1 MENRPLA
8 YAKDIRSH
16 LKKIISEEA
25 SSQDFE
31 VLKDG
36 TKKVIVGLTADSG
49 GGSNKISISL
59 MNTKE
64 GVTAKD
70 HVIMMYE
77 AADTLQNLIKCFSKG
92 LRKDFEVVNNSILEI
107 NDEKYLV
114 YMQGVFDL
122 KCQDEMIGA
131 QGSSCVLPCAKCLVT
146 KSHLQNHGGKPHSK
160 EN

>member
-1 MENRPLA
+1 MEKYLLYPTI
-8 YAKDIRSH
+8 KSH

-31 VLKDG
+31 VLTDG
-36 TKKVIVGLTADSG
+36 TKRVIVGLTADSG

-77 AADTLQNLIKCFSKG
+77 AADCGVILIRF
-92 LRKDFEVVNNSILEI
+92 I
-107 NDEKYLV
+107 
-114 YMQGVFDL
+114 
-122 KCQDEMIGA
+122 
-131 QGSSCVLPCAKCLVT
+131 
-146 KSHLQNHGGKPHSK
+146 
-160 EN
+160 